1 MEADIRRILS
11 EIRPEEDFSSSDDFM
26 ADGLLDSYDMIVL
39 ITELEQAFQVAID
52 GVDIVP
58 EHFANTAAI
67 AALVERSKSAT

>member
-11 EIRPEEDFSSSDDFM
+11 EIRPEENFESSDDFM

-39 ITELEQAFQVAID
+39 ITELEQAFTVSID